1 MPPAPAVSPR
11 TPVDLGP
18 LASAAVAARVLGPLV
33 AQGAIVRRPRATAW
47 AERRQTDRSAGALL
61 RDLRRQHGGAPVVLR
76 LGPRRLVLP
85 LDAGDV
91 GALLAGSPDPFSPAT
106 VEKRAALGH
115 FEPDGVLISPAGRR
129 PARRL
134 LNEQALDTSEPVHR
148 DAAAPRAA
156 VDREAGALLAA
167 VDRTGV
173 LDWETFAPAFWRTVR
188 TVVLGESARDDD
200 RVTDV
205 LATLRRAANW
215 AYLHPRRPRLRAE
228 LADRLHA
235 YVRRAEPGSLIAHAA
250 AQADRGVDP
259 AGQVPQWLF
268 AFDAAGAA
276 VLRALAVA
284 AARPAVRDRLRAE
297 AAEGAA
303 GVALQPY
310 ARAAVLESVRLWPT
324 TLVVLRDST
333 APTTWGGREL
343 PAGTSF
349 AVVSAHVH
357 RDPERLDFAD
367 AWAPEAWLDGRADAD
382 WGLIPFS
389 GGPVSCPGRNVV
401 LLVAGR
407 AAVPAVRG
415 RPGVPARAGPRHRFA
430 AGDVRPLRRA
440 VPHRRAR
447 AGGVLRHPPGGCA
460 RVNPWAVRASALV
473 AASQI
478 PEIRTKPVGRQA

>member
-1 MPPAPAVSPR
+1 MPVAPAVSPR
-11 TPVDLGP
+11 TPVDLDRVR
-18 LASAAVAARVLGPLV
+18 SAAVAARVLGPLV

-47 AERRQTDRSAGALL
+47 AERRQTDRAAGALL
-61 RDLRRQHGGAPVVLR
+61 RDLRREHDGAPVVLR

-115 FEPDGVLISPAGRR
+115 FEPDSVLISPTDRR

-148 DAAAPRAA
+148 DADALLAA
-156 VDREAGALLAA
+156 VDREAAALLAE

-173 LDWETFAPAFWRTVR
+173 LDWPTFAPAFWRTVR
-188 TVVLGESARDDD
+188 TVVLGESARDDH

-205 LATLRRAANW
+205 LWTLRRAANW

-250 AQADRGVDP
+250 AAQRDRGVDP
-259 AGQVPQWLF
+259 VGQVPQWLF

-284 AARPAVRDRLRAE
+284 AARPAVRERLRGE
-297 AAEGAA
+297 ARSGSSM
-303 GVALQPY
+303 QPY
-310 ARAAVLESVRLWPT
+310 ARGAVLESVRLWPT

-333 APTTWGGREL
+333 APTTWGRREL
-343 PAGTSF
+343 PGGTSF
-349 AVVSAHVH
+349 AIVSAFAH
-357 RDPERLDFAD
+357 RDAERLDFAD
-367 AWAPEAWLDGRADAD
+367 AWSPEAWLDGRADAD
-382 WGLIPFS
+382 WGLLPFS

-407 AAVPAVRG
+407 LLARLSEADLVLPRG
-415 RPGVPARAGPRHRFA
+415 RYLATDPLPATFDHYGARFHVPGRG
-430 AGDVRPLRRA
+430 
-440 VPHRRAR
+440 
-447 AGGVLRHPPGGCA
+447 
-460 RVNPWAVRASALV
+460 
-473 AASQI
+473 
-478 PEIRTKPVGRQA
+478 

>member
-1 MPPAPAVSPR
+1 MSPAPAVSPR

-18 LASAAVAARVLGPLV
+18 ARSAAVAARVLGPLV
-33 AQGAIVRRPRATAW
+33 AQGAVVRRPRATAW
-47 AERRQTDRSAGALL
+47 AERHQTDRSAGALL
-61 RDLRRQHGGAPVVLR
+61 RDLRREHDGAPVLLR

-85 LDAGDV
+85 LDARDV
-91 GALLAGSPDPFSPAT
+91 GALLAGSPEPFSPAT

-115 FEPDGVLISPAGRR
+115 FEPDAVLISAPGRR

-134 LNEQALDTSEPVHR
+134 LNEQALNTSEPVHR
-148 DAAAPRAA
+148 DADPLLAA
-156 VDREAGALLAA
+156 VDREAAALLAA
-167 VDRTGV
+167 VERGGV
-173 LDWETFAPAFWRTVR
+173 LDWDTFAPAFWRTVR

-200 RVTDV
+200 RVTEV
-205 LATLRRAANW
+205 LGTLRRAANW

-228 LADRLHA
+228 LADRLRT

-284 AARPAVRDRLRAE
+284 AARPAVRDRLRVE
-297 AAEGAA
+297 AASGAA
-303 GVALQPY
+303 MQPY
-310 ARAAVLESVRLWPT
+310 ARGAVLESVRLWPT

-333 APTTWGGREL
+333 APTTWGGRVL
-343 PAGTSF
+343 PAGTGF
-349 AVVSAHVH
+349 AVVSAHFH
-357 RDPERLDFAD
+357 RDPERLGIAD

-382 WGLIPFS
+382 WGLLPFS

-407 AAVPAVRG
+407 LLARLSEAELVFPRARYLAADPLPATFDHYGARFRTG
-415 RPGVPARAGPRHRFA
+415 ARAA
-430 AGDVRPLRRA
+430 A
-440 VPHRRAR
+440 
-447 AGGVLRHPPGGCA
+447 
-460 RVNPWAVRASALV
+460 
-473 AASQI
+473 
-478 PEIRTKPVGRQA
+478 

>member
-1 MPPAPAVSPR
+1 MPLAPAVSPR

-18 LASAAVAARVLGPLV
+18 ARSAAVAARVLGPLV

-61 RDLRRQHGGAPVVLR
+61 RDLRREHGGAPVVLH

-91 GALLAGSPDPFSPAT
+91 GALLAGSPEPFSPAT

-115 FEPDGVLISPAGRR
+115 FEPDAVLISAPGHR

-148 DAAAPRAA
+148 DAGPLLAA
-156 VDREAGALLAA
+156 VDREAGALLAT
-167 VDRTGV
+167 VERTGV
-173 LDWETFAPAFWRTVR
+173 LDWDAFAPAFWRAVR
-188 TVVLGESARDDD
+188 TVVLGESARDDH

-205 LATLRRAANW
+205 LWTLRQAANW
-215 AYLHPRRPRLRAE
+215 AYLRPRRPRLRAE

-250 AQADRGVDP
+250 AAQAQRGVDP

-276 VLRALAVA
+276 VVRALAVA

-297 AAEGAA
+297 AASGAA
-303 GVALQPY
+303 MQPY
-310 ARAAVLESVRLWPT
+310 ARGAVLESVRLWPT

-333 APTTWGGREL
+333 APTTWGERVL
-343 PAGTSF
+343 PAGTGF
-349 AVVSAHVH
+349 AVVSAHFH
-357 RDPERLDFAD
+357 RDPERLGIAD

-382 WGLIPFS
+382 WGLLPFS

-407 AAVPAVRG
+407 LLARLSEADLVFPRARYLAADPLPATFDHYGARFRAG
-415 RPGVPARAGPRHRFA
+415 ARAA
-430 AGDVRPLRRA
+430 A
-440 VPHRRAR
+440 
-447 AGGVLRHPPGGCA
+447 
-460 RVNPWAVRASALV
+460 
-473 AASQI
+473 
-478 PEIRTKPVGRQA
+478 

>member
-1 MPPAPAVSPR
+1 MPLAPVVSPR
-11 TPVDLGP
+11 TPVDLDP
-18 LASAAVAARVLGPLV
+18 ARSAAVAARVLGPLV

-47 AERRQTDRSAGALL
+47 AERRQTDRAAGALL
-61 RDLRRQHGGAPVVLR
+61 RELRREHGGAPVVLR

-91 GALLAGSPDPFSPAT
+91 GALLAGSPDPFTPAT

-115 FEPDGVLISPAGRR
+115 FEPDSVLISPTGRR

-148 DAAAPRAA
+148 DA
-156 VDREAGALLAA
+156 DALLAA
-167 VDRTGV
+167 VDREAAALLAEVDRTGL

-200 RVTDV
+200 RVTD
-205 LATLRRAANW
+205 LMWTLRQAANW
-215 AYLHPRRPRLRAE
+215 AYLRPRRPRLRAE

-250 AQADRGVDP
+250 QAQHDRGVDP
-259 AGQVPQWLF
+259 VGQVPQWLF

-284 AARPAVRDRLRAE
+284 ASRPAVRDRLRAE
-297 AAEGAA
+297 AASAA
-303 GVALQPY
+303 AMQPY
-310 ARAAVLESVRLWPT
+310 ARGAVLESVRLWPT

-333 APTTWGGREL
+333 APTTWGDREL
-343 PAGTSF
+343 PTGTGF
-349 AVVSAHVH
+349 AVVSAHFH
-357 RDPERLDFAD
+357 RDAERLDFAD

-382 WGLIPFS
+382 WGLLPFS

-401 LLVAGR
+401 LLVAAR
-407 AAVPAVRG
+407 LLARLAEADLVFPRG
-415 RPGVPARAGPRHRFA
+415 RYLAADPLPATFDHYGARFHAVDPARAA
-430 AGDVRPLRRA
+430 A
-440 VPHRRAR
+440 
-447 AGGVLRHPPGGCA
+447 
-460 RVNPWAVRASALV
+460 
-473 AASQI
+473 
-478 PEIRTKPVGRQA
+478 